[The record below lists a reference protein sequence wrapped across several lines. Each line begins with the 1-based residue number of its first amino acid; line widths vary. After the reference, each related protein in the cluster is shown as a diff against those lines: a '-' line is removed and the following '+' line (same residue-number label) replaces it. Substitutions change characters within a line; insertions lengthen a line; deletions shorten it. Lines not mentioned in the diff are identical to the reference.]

1 MSGVRSSSSILALE
15 SLLSVMGHSI
25 SASGVLTQPASRDMF
40 TEATEVLKRDT
51 SSFMRD
57 VNDSDLRSIYLGIV
71 EEFVAHA
78 GEILGRIFTRPR
90 QIDISP

>member
-1 MSGVRSSSSILALE
+1 
-15 SLLSVMGHSI
+15 MGHSI
-25 SASGVLTQPASRDMF
+25 SASGVRRNLHRETRLPEITLDDMF